1 LFLTIFLS
9 VFFGLQILVFITF
22 RRFVKSKYPDSGFL
36 KIISNYSFIV
46 LNLPMIYILFNR
58 RQMHQ
63 VPDLINDFIFI
74 PYYIFLGAVLFIG
87 LYLLIG
93 KLIKLPFSLSVWILN
108 LFKKTRQMLNDLFS
122 KPPVRKIDKS
132 RRAFLTTTT
141 ALVSGYAFIGS
152 TVGVLDSHDY
162 EIVYKDIKIDDLPE
176 EIKGTTIT
184 LISDTHSGPYM
195 DEEMM
200 GVYAKAINDLRS
212 DIILIPGDLTNSNML
227 EVHPFVNAFKS
238 LKADKGIYATLGNHD
253 YFSNAEYVAKVVQN
267 NSPIKLLRNDSDIIK
282 INGKDLCIMGLED
295 TRQSRSNQDNVIM
308 KYLDTTIENAK
319 SKLKEKNLD
328 YYEIP
333 KLALIHKPYFFEEM
347 SDKNIDLIL
356 SGHTHGGQVVLAKL
370 GPVNISFAGAVSKFI
385 SGLYESGSSKM
396 YVSRGIGSVALPIR
410 YNCPPEI
417 TKITLV

>member
-63 VPDLINDFIFI
+63 VPDLINDLIFI

-200 GVYAKAINDLRS
+200 RVYAKAINDLRS

-267 NSPIKLLRNDSDIIK
+267 NSPIKLLRNDSDIIN

-385 SGLYESGSSKM
+385 SGLYETGSSKM

>member
-63 VPDLINDFIFI
+63 VPDLINDLIFI

-385 SGLYESGSSKM
+385 SGLYETGSSKM

>member
-63 VPDLINDFIFI
+63 VPDLINDLIFI

-200 GVYAKAINDLRS
+200 RVYAKAINDLRS

-267 NSPIKLLRNDSDIIK
+267 NSPIKLLRNDSDIVN

-385 SGLYESGSSKM
+385 SGLYETGSSKM

>member
-212 DIILIPGDLTNSNML
+212 DIILIPGDLTNSSML

-238 LKADKGIYATLGNHD
+238 LKADKGIYASLGNHD

-267 NSPIKLLRNDSDIIK
+267 NSPIKLLRNDSDIIN

>member
-1 LFLTIFLS
+1 
-9 VFFGLQILVFITF
+9 
-22 RRFVKSKYPDSGFL
+22 
-36 KIISNYSFIV
+36 
-46 LNLPMIYILFNR
+46 
-58 RQMHQ
+58 MHQ